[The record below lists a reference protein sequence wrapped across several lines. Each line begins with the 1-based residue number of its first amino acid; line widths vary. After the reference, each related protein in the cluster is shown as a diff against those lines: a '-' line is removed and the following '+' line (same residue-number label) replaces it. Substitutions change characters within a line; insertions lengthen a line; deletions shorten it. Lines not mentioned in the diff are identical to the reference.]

1 MRIEAIGLRATVQD
15 RGRFGHLREGIPPS
29 GPADPIAF
37 AAAQALVGNDDR
49 EAAAIE
55 IVGGAFAFRCE
66 DRRIVA
72 VTGRDVALRGRDLVP
87 GWTATFAR
95 PGETYTVVCGERSRF
110 AYLAVSGGIATE
122 PILGSRA
129 AYLPAGLGR
138 PLRAG
143 EVLPLGRTRLDMER
157 AGRSALSPD
166 YDTGQIRAITGPHAQ
181 RFTDEALSLFFRSEF
196 RVEPASD
203 RMGTRLSG
211 PQVAAREGEILTCG
225 VVAGAVQIPSGGAPI
240 VLLAEHQATGGYP
253 VIATVI
259 SADLGLVAQR
269 LPGERLRFVRVDRDR
284 AVDALRDVRAALEVS
299 A

>member
-1 MRIEAIGLRATVQD
+1 VIHIEATGLRATVQD
-15 RGRFGHLREGIPPS
+15 RGRFDHLREGVPPS
-29 GPADPIAF
+29 GPADPVAF
-37 AAAQALVGNDDR
+37 AAAQALVGNDVD
-49 EAAAIE
+49 AAAIE
-55 IVGGAFAFRCE
+55 IVGDAFAFRCD
-66 DRRIVA
+66 DRRLVA

-87 GWTATFAR
+87 GWTAAFAR
-95 PGETYTVVCGERSRF
+95 PGESFTVLCGERSRF

-122 PILGSRA
+122 TILGSRS

-138 PLRAG
+138 ALRVG
-143 EVLPLGRTRLDMER
+143 EILPLGNSRIDVER
-157 AGRSALSPD
+157 AGRSMVAPD

-181 RFTDEALSLFFRSEF
+181 RFTDEADSLFFSSEF

-211 PQVAAREGEILTCG
+211 PRIAAREGEILTIG

-259 SADLGLVAQR
+259 SADLGLAAQR
-269 LPGERLRFVRVDRDR
+269 LPGESLRFTRVDRDL
-284 AVDALRDVRAALEVS
+284 AVAALRDTRAALRTIG
-299 A
+299 